1 MTTYIARRLITA
13 LIVILI
19 VTIMV
24 FLVIRLLPGDPIL
37 VYLSAG
43 DVEAMSEEN
52 IAAVRHQ
59 FGLDKPMYEQYGL
72 WIWDLFHGDWGTSLY
87 YRENVIKL
95 IGERLPITLNISLI
109 AFVLDIPLSIAAG
122 LICALKRGKAED
134 NIITSGAIFGISV
147 PIFWL
152 GILMIYFFGLKLHW
166 LPLHGYTSPFNDLGM
181 NVKQL
186 ILPVFCV
193 MIGGLAGACRQT
205 RSSVLEVIRQDYI
218 RTAWAKGLRERTII
232 IRHVL
237 KNALI
242 PVLTMKG
249 MAMGYILGGNVLIET
264 VFNIPGIG
272 RLAVDATFSQDY
284 AVVQAMVLIAA
295 IMVVLSNL
303 LVDISYCWLDPRI
316 RYG

>member
-152 GILMIYFFGLKLHW
+152 GILMIYFLDLNCTGSRCMVI
-166 LPLHGYTSPFNDLGM
+166 PL
-181 NVKQL
+181 
-186 ILPVFCV
+186 
-193 MIGGLAGACRQT
+193 
-205 RSSVLEVIRQDYI
+205 
-218 RTAWAKGLRERTII
+218 
-232 IRHVL
+232 
-237 KNALI
+237 
-242 PVLTMKG
+242 
-249 MAMGYILGGNVLIET
+249 
-264 VFNIPGIG
+264 
-272 RLAVDATFSQDY
+272 
-284 AVVQAMVLIAA
+284 
-295 IMVVLSNL
+295 LSMT
-303 LVDISYCWLDPRI
+303 WE
-316 RYG
+316 